1 LFRIGPHFSDHFQPM
16 NQSVRARVIAEWRG
30 LPEQPFP
37 RDTSQPVG
45 PVLAKLLKELG
56 LGERMREEEVRSG
69 WRDVVG
75 DFLAEHSVPQRLVNG
90 VLQVRVLQP
99 AMRYEMETTWRAEI
113 VRKLRERFGRA
124 VRDVKFRV
132 G

>member
-1 LFRIGPHFSDHFQPM
+1 M
-16 NQSVRARVIAEWRG
+16 NPTVRARVIAEWRG

-56 LGERMREEEVRSG
+56 LADRVREEEMIRS
-69 WRDVVG
+69 WRDIVG
-75 DFLAEHSVPQRLVNG
+75 DFLAEHSLPRRLVDG

-113 VRKLRERFGRA
+113 VRKLRERFGRS
-124 VRDVKFRV
+124 VRDVRFRV

>member
-1 LFRIGPHFSDHFQPM
+1 M
-16 NQSVRARVIAEWRG
+16 NSNERARVIAEWRG
-30 LPEQPFP
+30 LPEHPFP
-37 RDTSQPVG
+37 SDTSQPIG
-45 PVLAKLLKELG
+45 PLLANLLKELG
-56 LGERMREEEVRSG
+56 LSGRMREEEVLRA
-69 WRDVVG
+69 WREIVG
-75 DFLAEHSVPQRLVNG
+75 DFLAEHSTPQRLVDG